1 MPYTVTLFPIDLGGF
16 IGVGPALGGTFS
28 TLTPSPATDTA
39 TATASARFRLDFT
52 SATPPPPGVATLH
65 VANSGPTG
73 DLFRSGLVTALP
85 ASPGTL
91 TALSFP
97 TALTTMSATALA
109 AAVSGRVGTV
119 RLTPPTWLVAA
130 MAAASAGTY
139 IPLTGAIVG
148 VVPTLIPA
156 TAGTPGSV
164 TVTVTGFFTFRVYY
178 LFTDTITFTGTL
190 VLTPAPSADAGQPG
204 RILSV
209 SGTTALSTTTT
220 GPSPTL
226 ALTGMFL
233 SLMAPGV
240 GAILQPQIES
250 AINEAIDG
258 MVAPGLASLG
268 FVRSPSSVVS
278 ARRVTITGSSLSL
291 ALVLAD
297 LFGPA
302 VTPMPG
308 HLHAAVVPTPQD
320 STQRAY
326 TVTVTNAD
334 TGTPVNQASVT
345 LHNFTTTGTVQ
356 TVGPLPTDAS
366 GAVTFNVA
374 LRPKITYQVD
384 PIEHDR
390 TRVFVPPTLTV
401 SKAGF
406 DTISL
411 TLLED
416 PGDV

>member
-1 MPYTVTLFPIDLGGF
+1 MSYTVTLFPIDLGGF
-16 IGVGPALGGTFS
+16 IGIGPALGGTFS
-28 TLTPSPATDTA
+28 TLTPGPATDTA
-39 TATASARFRLDFT
+39 TATASTPFRLDFT

-73 DLFRSGLVTALP
+73 DLFRSGLVTGLP

-97 TALTTMSATALA
+97 TALTTVSATALA

-148 VVPTLIPA
+148 VVPTLNPA

-209 SGTTALSTTTT
+209 SGTTTLATTTT

-226 ALTGMFL
+226 ALTGLFL

-278 ARRVTITGSSLSL
+278 ARRVTITASSLSL

-302 VTPMPG
+302 VTPIPG
-308 HLHAAVVPTPQD
+308 HLHAAISPTPKA
-320 STQRAY
+320 STNLAY
-326 TVTVTNAD
+326 TVTVTNAA

-345 LHNFTTTGTVQ
+345 LHNFTSSGTVQ
-356 TVGPLPTDAS
+356 TVGPLQTTS
-366 GAVTFNVA
+366 GTVTFNVA

-384 PIEHDR
+384 PIDHDR
-390 TRVFVPPTLTV
+390 TRVFVSPTLTV

-416 PGDV
+416 TADV